1 MKTALT
7 LSILTLTS
15 FLAAQEATH
24 SVSPT
29 TYFNMQQTQPKQAK
43 PKSHTEQPTQDQKT
57 AATQTTR
64 SGQSEVMIINPE
76 TRAKD
81 IQDAYQYLRMMSPAS
96 KLAVKLLDGSA
107 ITEILDMKVMPGGTI
122 IIFRTNTLQGQKFQ
136 LVKVE
141 DIDTITNV

>member
-1 MKTALT
+1 MKTALIIP
-7 LSILTLTS
+7 LLTFTS

-29 TYFNMQQTQPKQAK
+29 TYFNFQQTQQQQAK
-43 PKSHTEQPTQDQKT
+43 PKPEQQTHEQQT
-57 AATQTTR
+57 AAAQTMR

-81 IQDAYQYLRMMSPAS
+81 IQDSFQYLKTMSPAS

-136 LVKVE
+136 LVKIE